1 MILTQPPPTFLLDVT
16 LFTVFFFEGVPWP
29 AELSLERYLKKMT
42 SHIAYNKQ
50 SEKKTLISPKGSMQ
64 NVMII
69 KLSSTKWFSK
79 IDDAWA
85 LLYGSTNQFK
95 ETQHL

>member
-16 LFTVFFFEGVPWP
+16 LFAVFFFEGVVPWP

-50 SEKKTLISPKGSMQ
+50 SEKKL
-64 NVMII
+64 
-69 KLSSTKWFSK
+69 
-79 IDDAWA
+79 
-85 LLYGSTNQFK
+85 
-95 ETQHL
+95 

>member
-50 SEKKTLISPKGSMQ
+50 SEKKL
-64 NVMII
+64 
-69 KLSSTKWFSK
+69 
-79 IDDAWA
+79 
-85 LLYGSTNQFK
+85 
-95 ETQHL
+95 

>member
-1 MILTQPPPTFLLDVT
+1 M
-16 LFTVFFFEGVPWP
+16 E
-29 AELSLERYLKKMT
+29 
-42 SHIAYNKQ
+42 
-50 SEKKTLISPKGSMQ
+50 TLISPKGSMQ